1 MKEGVKLTSSDGW
14 WRPRGVTVWKVVESL
29 VVDFQA
35 GLSYQNQA
43 SLVITSFSF
52 RLTLEGSPDVE
63 DTPVENV
70 ESIG

>member
-1 MKEGVKLTSSDGW
+1 M
-14 WRPRGVTVWKVVESL
+14 
-29 VVDFQA
+29 VDFQA

-63 DTPVENV
+63 DTPVGNM